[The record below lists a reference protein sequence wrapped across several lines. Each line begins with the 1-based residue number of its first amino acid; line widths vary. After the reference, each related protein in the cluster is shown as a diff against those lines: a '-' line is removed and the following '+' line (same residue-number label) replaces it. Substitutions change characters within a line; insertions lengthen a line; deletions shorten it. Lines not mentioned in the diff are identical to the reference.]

1 MDEKEKFLN
10 NVKQNTDK
18 IKQDLGDFLKN
29 EWNTKIAEIKN
40 TMKVVEADRKKA
52 VVTDAK
58 N

>member
-1 MDEKEKFLN
+1 
-10 NVKQNTDK
+10 
-18 IKQDLGDFLKN
+18 LKN